1 MTRLVI
7 IRSVADATKVDAV
20 AFAYQ
25 QIACGC

>member
-1 MTRLVI
+1 MTRLVT

-20 AFAYQ
+20 RFAYK